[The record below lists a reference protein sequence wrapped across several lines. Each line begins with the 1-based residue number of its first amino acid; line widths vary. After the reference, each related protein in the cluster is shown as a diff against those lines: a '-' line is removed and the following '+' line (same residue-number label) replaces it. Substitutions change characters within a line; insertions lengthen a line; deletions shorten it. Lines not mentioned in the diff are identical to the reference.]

1 VSNVLAPS
9 ISHRPTTSLWLVLTA
24 LVLGLA
30 LGGGAVSLT
39 WFVSHHTASAREVVP
54 FTDAGLDA
62 ATACADLSRLPM
74 PPSSML
80 SVVGTPDA
88 LARLAGA
95 AALAQTAA
103 AEDAHYQPLSDA
115 LTKADRL
122 VEAWHDESSGPQA
135 SNALA
140 AARTACVHP

>member
-9 ISHRPTTSLWLVLTA
+9 ISHRPATSLWLVTTA

-39 WFVSHHTASAREVVP
+39 WFVSHHTAAARAAVP
-54 FTDAGLDA
+54 LTDAGLDA
-62 ATACADLSRLPM
+62 ATACADLSRLP
-74 PPSSML
+74 SSMP
-80 SVVGTPDA
+80 SVLGTPDA

-103 AEDAHYQPLSDA
+103 AEDAHYQPLADA

-122 VEAWHDESSGPQA
+122 VESSGPQA
-135 SNALA
+135 GNALA
-140 AARTACVHP
+140 AARAACVHP